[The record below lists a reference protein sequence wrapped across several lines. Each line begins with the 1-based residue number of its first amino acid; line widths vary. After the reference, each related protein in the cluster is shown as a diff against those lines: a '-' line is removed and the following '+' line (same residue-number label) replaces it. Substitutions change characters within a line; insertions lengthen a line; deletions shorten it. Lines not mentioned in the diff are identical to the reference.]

1 MVEYVVEPK
10 SRKQLRSLA
19 SILMTFCMESM
30 YNLRRKYI

>member
-19 SILMTFCMESM
+19 SILMTFVWSLC
-30 YNLRRKYI
+30 II